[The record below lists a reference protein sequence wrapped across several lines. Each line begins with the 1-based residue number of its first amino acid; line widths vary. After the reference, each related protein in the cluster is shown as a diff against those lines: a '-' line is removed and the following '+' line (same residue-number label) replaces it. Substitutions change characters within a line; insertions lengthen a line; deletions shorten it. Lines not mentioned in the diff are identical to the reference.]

1 VEHPIRGCLV
11 LPLTRLEQVAHHS
24 DGAGQS
30 HPRGCLDGLREAND
44 LMAVAREQPH

>member
-30 HPRGCLDGLREAND
+30 HLRGCLNGLREAND
-44 LMAVAREQPH
+44 LMAAGHEQLH